1 MIKLV
6 DSLFGFINVR
16 LHVMTQGCE
25 NKKKQSSCQLGCKP
39 ISISLQQRRA
49 ADVINPNPNPG
60 HFETCLR
67 SLLRTLLPL

>member
-25 NKKKQSSCQLGCKP
+25 NKKNKVAASSGVNQFLFHC
-39 ISISLQQRRA
+39 SR
-49 ADVINPNPNPG
+49 DV
-60 HFETCLR
+60 
-67 SLLRTLLPL
+67 